1 MLAVRATLV
10 VATVLVIGA
19 APLFVDGLG
28 PPGGTPPA
36 IRAAA
41 AAGPHFD
48 NDNDNDD
55 HETEVEGQILP
66 VQCPLVRGS
75 EPGLEVACEEVP
87 EGTVLPAITRD
98 AIPARVY
105 VHNLDGAVL
114 VTLDD
119 PAALDAF
126 QEGDY
131 VRIEGR
137 RVHTFLFRGRAG
149 STDDN
154 DND

>member
-1 MLAVRATLV
+1 M
-10 VATVLVIGA
+10 
-19 APLFVDGLG
+19 
-28 PPGGTPPA
+28 
-36 IRAAA
+36 
-41 AAGPHFD
+41 
-48 NDNDNDD
+48 
-55 HETEVEGQILP
+55 EGQILP

-114 VTLDD
+114 VIFND
-119 PAALDAF
+119 PAETAAF

-131 VRIEGR
+131 VRIKGR
-137 RVHTFLFRGRAG
+137 RVSTFLYRGREG
-149 STDDN
+149 SPEDN
-154 DND
+154 DNE